1 MKSYIKGIAVF
12 KDGSLDGK
20 RFIQLDRGLNIIS
33 GNSKTGKSA
42 IMDIIDW
49 CLCSDQCTIPRGVIS
64 HFANIYSLI
73 LSVEER
79 SILLA
84 REDQQKGKNSI
95 YVKEIDN
102 SITIDNI
109 KFDDFSKGY
118 FFNRKDALSRINDFI
133 NLKDGEGI
141 IDLNF
146 DYKIPKTDLRD
157 TLPYMLQ
164 YQEIVA
170 NKSKLF
176 YIEPEPKCFPVLA
189 GWYGADYYINIGLSD
204 RLKKE
209 IKILVDQFNDAQ
221 KINKAL
227 VDNLINSLKLY
238 FNLVGKE
245 YNENWTLEN
254 VVAIISKIEEFKRE
268 ITNNNLVERQSYLE
282 KQIETL
288 SIQKIN
294 IGTKFEAIRNQQS
307 NGNNYNSFIKRYKER
322 TDVFKVKID
331 YTCPICKNSIPKLTN
346 EALQIIDADKWLKN
360 ELTSFPN
367 EITKF
372 DNEKI
377 LLDVEKKRLINELDI
392 LIKEFK
398 TNQAIIEKITKD
410 KNLNEQKQLALWKV
424 KSDLEIYN
432 GRKINFD
439 EKRLS
444 AKKADFESLVERLKT
459 YKDIKQKY
467 IEEKIKIEKRMSLII
482 EKLDFEHKP
491 PELNFDLNYNNK
503 EDCFKLYHNSL
514 SDERIFLRQMGS
526 ASNALACHLGLFLSL
541 MNYFATQENSKVPSI
556 LFFDQPS
563 QVYFPSGA
571 DNTDI
576 DKVSQIYETILD
588 EIEEIEK
595 MCGYTPQIIV
605 ADHVKDMGE
614 DNVKLYEHYFKADW
628 RDGRAFI

>member
-20 RFIQLDRGLNIIS
+20 RFIPFERGLNIIS

-64 HFANIYSLI
+64 HFASIYSLI
-73 LSVEER
+73 LSVENR
-79 SILLA
+79 TLLLA

-95 YVKEIDN
+95 FVKEIDN
-102 SITIDNI
+102 AINIENI
-109 KFDDFSKGY
+109 KYEDFSSS
-118 FFNRKDALSRINDFI
+118 FFYNRKEALNRINNFI
-133 NLKDGEGI
+133 NLRDGEGI

-176 YIEPEPKCFPVLA
+176 YIEPDPKRFPVLA
-189 GWYGADYYINIGLSD
+189 GWYGADYYINIGISEK
-204 RLKKE
+204 LKKE
-209 IKILVDQFNDAQ
+209 IKSLEDQFEDAN
-221 KINKAL
+221 KINKSL
-227 VDNLINSLKLY
+227 VNNIVNSLKIY
-238 FNLVGKE
+238 FNLIGKE
-245 YNENWTLEN
+245 YNENWSLEN
-254 VVAIISKIEEFKRE
+254 VITVISNLEEFKRE
-268 ITNNNLVERQSYLE
+268 ITNNKLVERQSYLE
-282 KQIETL
+282 KQIEILT
-288 SIQKIN
+288 IQKVN
-294 IGTKFEAIRNQQS
+294 IGTKFEAIKQQQS
-307 NGNNYNSFIKRYKER
+307 NGNNYNTFVKRYKER
-322 TDVFKVKID
+322 NDVFKVNID
-331 YTCPICKNSIPKLTN
+331 YECPICKCSVPKLTS
-346 EALQIIDADKWLKN
+346 EALQIIEADKWLRN
-360 ELTSFPN
+360 ELISFPN

-372 DNEKI
+372 DNEKV
-377 LLDVEKKRLINELDI
+377 LLEVEKKKISNEVNALINEFNANQV
-392 LIKEFK
+392 LIG
-398 TNQAIIEKITKD
+398 KITKD
-410 KNLNEQKQLALWKV
+410 KNLNEQKQLAFWKV
-424 KSDLEIYN
+424 KSELEIFN
-432 GRKINFD
+432 GRKIYFD
-439 EKRLS
+439 EKRLTD
-444 AKKADFESLVERLKT
+444 KKADYERLIEQRKT

-467 IEEKIKIEKRMSLII
+467 LEEKIKIEKRMSLII

-491 PELNFDLNYNNK
+491 PELNFELNYNK

-571 DNTDI
+571 DNTDL

-595 MCGYTPQIIV
+595 VCGYTPQIIV
-605 ADHVKDMGE
+605 ADHIKDMGE

>member
-1 MKSYIKGIAVF
+1 MRSYIKGIAVF

-20 RFIQLDRGLNIIS
+20 RFIPLDRGLNIIS

-64 HFANIYSLI
+64 HFASIYSLI
-73 LSVEER
+73 LSVEDR
-79 SILLA
+79 SLLLA
-84 REDQQKGKNSI
+84 REDQQKGRNSI
-95 YVKEIDN
+95 FVKEVDN
-102 SITIDNI
+102 SINI
-109 KFDDFSKGY
+109 EDIKYEDFSSS
-118 FFNRKDALSRINDFI
+118 FFYNRKEALNRINGFI
-133 NLKDGEGI
+133 NLRDGEGI

-176 YIEPEPKCFPVLA
+176 YLEPEPKCFPVLA

-204 RLKKE
+204 KLKKE
-209 IKILVDQFNDAQ
+209 INKLVDQFNDAQ
-221 KINKAL
+221 KINKTL
-227 VDNLINSLKLY
+227 VDNLVNSLKIY
-238 FNLVGKE
+238 FNLIGKE
-245 YNENWTLEN
+245 YNENWSLEN
-254 VVAIISKIEEFKRE
+254 VITVISNLEEFKRE
-268 ITNNNLVERQSYLE
+268 ITNNNLVERQVYLE
-282 KQIETL
+282 KQIEILTV
-288 SIQKIN
+288 QKIQ
-294 IGTKFEAIRNQQS
+294 IETKLEKIKKQQT
-307 NGNNYNSFIKRYKER
+307 NGKDYNSFIKRYKER
-322 TDVFKVKID
+322 NDVFKVNID
-331 YTCPICKNSIPKLTN
+331 YSCPICNNPVPKLTN
-346 EALQIIDADKWLKN
+346 EALQIIEADKWLKN
-360 ELTSFPN
+360 ELSGFSN
-367 EITKF
+367 EISTF
-372 DNEKI
+372 DEEKKI
-377 LLDVEKKRLINELDI
+377 LEIEKWKISNPLSFLIN
-392 LIKEFK
+392 EFK
-398 TNQAIIEKITKD
+398 TNKATIEKIYKD
-410 KNLNEQKQLALWKV
+410 NSLNEQRQLAFWKV
-424 KSDLEIYN
+424 KSELEIFN
-432 GRKINFD
+432 TRKIYFD
-439 EKRLS
+439 EKLLND
-444 AKKADFESLVERLKT
+444 KKADFEMLTERLKT

-491 PELNFDLNYNNK
+491 PELNFELNYNK

-588 EIEEIEK
+588 EIEEIESV
-595 MCGYTPQIIV
+595 CGYIPQIIV
-605 ADHVKDMGE
+605 ADHIKDMGE